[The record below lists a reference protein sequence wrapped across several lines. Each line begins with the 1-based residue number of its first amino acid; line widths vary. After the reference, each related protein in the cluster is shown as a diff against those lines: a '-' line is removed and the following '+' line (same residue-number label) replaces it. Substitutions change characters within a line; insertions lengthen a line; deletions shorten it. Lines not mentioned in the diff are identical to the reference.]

1 MRHHVRYASGGLPT
15 SAVNRPAGVAR
26 LTFATRAGPATSTG
40 VPGRRAPHATAT
52 TTALRGAGGLLEVIR
67 PGHEAALGDGV
78 QQALGRAPASDEE
91 WTAREAGRLAA

>member
-15 SAVNRPAGVAR
+15 SAVNRPAGAAR

-52 TTALRGAGGLLEVIR
+52 ALRGAGRLFEVIR

-78 QQALGRAPASDEE
+78 RQALGRAPASYEE

>member
-52 TTALRGAGGLLEVIR
+52 ALPGAGGLLEVIR

-78 QQALGRAPASDEE
+78 RQALGRAPASDEE